1 MQCNAALCMCIVS
14 LQCTTDER
22 KKGERDKKE
31 RRKKYRTKGTQNAE
45 EKKKFDEK
53 RNTMVCECVLV
64 CSWLH
69 TNNDDLK
76 KNICSQ
82 SSNNIFFSSIVVS
95 FRLGFF
101 FFEQQTK
108 ISFAWASTLLNCQP
122 ICILKWKRSLKKYA
136 TKLHNNRTYFFFWPN
151 ERKLH
156 AVHSPSKW
164 NCIHSEHDSHL
175 EMFIVGYLPK
185 AHGYFENCL
194 CKNDHRFTHNTPFEW
209 YKTKVA
215 HFNVAGERAR
225 KKLSFRKV
233 FELEQF
239 RVQWLQ
245 MHAQNLCHSTF
256 AAKKSNINEMMK
268 YLSIWIMKLL
278 TFDECHNAE
287 PNMPKNYWYIKK
299 RAQQKR
305 VRKRKTYT
313 NRPFHFYVSKQFIK
327 TERST
332 IVSITRFHSL
342 DMVTVYI
349 ADWSICSDL
358 SLHWLRFVIAVHWS
372 CLLVNV
378 ACNDLE
384 LSDSSVTI
392 IFHNTVLWAELGI
405 SLNFPHINFLPSN
418 FDRLRFHFENK
429 KKRFPLLW
437 YP

>member
-1 MQCNAALCMCIVS
+1 MTTVS
-14 LQCTTDER
+14 L
-22 KKGERDKKE
+22 
-31 RRKKYRTKGTQNAE
+31 
-45 EKKKFDEK
+45 
-53 RNTMVCECVLV
+53 
-64 CSWLH
+64 
-69 TNNDDLK
+69 
-76 KNICSQ
+76 
-82 SSNNIFFSSIVVS
+82 
-95 FRLGFF
+95 
-101 FFEQQTK
+101 
-108 ISFAWASTLLNCQP
+108 
-122 ICILKWKRSLKKYA
+122 
-136 TKLHNNRTYFFFWPN
+136 
-151 ERKLH
+151 
-156 AVHSPSKW
+156 
-164 NCIHSEHDSHL
+164 
-175 EMFIVGYLPK
+175 
-185 AHGYFENCL
+185 
-194 CKNDHRFTHNTPFEW
+194 THNTPFEW

-233 FELEQF
+233 FELEPF
-239 RVQWLQ
+239 CVQWLQ

-327 TERST
+327 SERST

-372 CLLVNV
+372 CLLVNM

-429 KKRFPLLW
+429 KKTISPFMVPITKRYRNAGNFTPERVNFSMFFSSTW
-437 YP
+437 KRNRRYAIAFR

>member
-1 MQCNAALCMCIVS
+1 
-14 LQCTTDER
+14 
-22 KKGERDKKE
+22 
-31 RRKKYRTKGTQNAE
+31 
-45 EKKKFDEK
+45 
-53 RNTMVCECVLV
+53 
-64 CSWLH
+64 
-69 TNNDDLK
+69 
-76 KNICSQ
+76 
-82 SSNNIFFSSIVVS
+82 
-95 FRLGFF
+95 
-101 FFEQQTK
+101 
-108 ISFAWASTLLNCQP
+108 
-122 ICILKWKRSLKKYA
+122 
-136 TKLHNNRTYFFFWPN
+136 
-151 ERKLH
+151 
-156 AVHSPSKW
+156 
-164 NCIHSEHDSHL
+164 
-175 EMFIVGYLPK
+175 
-185 AHGYFENCL
+185 
-194 CKNDHRFTHNTPFEW
+194 
-209 YKTKVA
+209 
-215 HFNVAGERAR
+215 
-225 KKLSFRKV
+225 
-233 FELEQF
+233 
-239 RVQWLQ
+239 
-245 MHAQNLCHSTF
+245 
-256 AAKKSNINEMMK
+256 MMK

-327 TERST
+327 SERST

-429 KKRFPLLW
+429 KNDFLFYGTHNKALQKCWKFYSRASEFFDVFFFNMKKKSTICNRISLNCVKKCMKQVQCW
-437 YP
+437 M

>member
-1 MQCNAALCMCIVS
+1 MWP
-14 LQCTTDER
+14 E
-22 KKGERDKKE
+22 KE
-31 RRKKYRTKGTQNAE
+31 R
-45 EKKKFDEK
+45 EKNFLFG
-53 RNTMVCECVLV
+53 RFLN
-64 CSWLH
+64 
-69 TNNDDLK
+69 
-76 KNICSQ
+76 
-82 SSNNIFFSSIVVS
+82 SNNFVYS
-95 FRLGFF
+95 GFKC
-101 FFEQQTK
+101 THK
-108 ISFAWASTLLNCQP
+108 ICVIQL
-122 ICILKWKRSLKKYA
+122 
-136 TKLHNNRTYFFFWPN
+136 
-151 ERKLH
+151 
-156 AVHSPSKW
+156 SP
-164 NCIHSEHDSHL
+164 
-175 EMFIVGYLPK
+175 
-185 AHGYFENCL
+185 
-194 CKNDHRFTHNTPFEW
+194 R
-209 YKTKVA
+209 
-215 HFNVAGERAR
+215 
-225 KKLSFRKV
+225 
-233 FELEQF
+233 
-239 RVQWLQ
+239 
-245 MHAQNLCHSTF
+245 
-256 AAKKSNINEMMK
+256 KKSNINEMMK

-327 TERST
+327 SERST

-372 CLLVNV
+372 CRLVNV